1 MSNITELQSSLDSFV
16 KSKTIEYHDKI
27 AVDAL
32 ENVRS
37 KTVDVEDVIKKWEKL
52 FKEVR
57 TPTEYS

>member
-1 MSNITELQSSLDSFV
+1 M

-57 TPTEYS
+57 TPTEYSWARKERILDHVYS